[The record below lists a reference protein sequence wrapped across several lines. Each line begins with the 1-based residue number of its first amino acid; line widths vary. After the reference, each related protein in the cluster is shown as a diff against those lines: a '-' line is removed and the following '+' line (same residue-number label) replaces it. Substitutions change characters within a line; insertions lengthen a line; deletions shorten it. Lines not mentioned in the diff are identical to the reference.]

1 MGNINLT
8 QYMLQDVLDRLVE
21 EHDKRLSLVVF

>member
-8 QYMLQDVLDRLVE
+8 QYILQDVLDRLVE